1 MSGLLRRLWKF
12 LIPGELS
19 DTFRAEL
26 EAEGLLFL
34 AENIGVRIHYR
45 NFKAPGK
52 RFWRR
57 AEVTLALT
65 TQRIVGYAF
74 RRTVLELPYSG
85 PAFEAVRFSI
95 ASSRTSRPASIR
107 RSSTLGSPARWSSAS
122 CYRTRTCC
130 GWTASSVTVRPG
142 AREPAYAGAEGGAA
156 RRAGSTGLISPTA
169 FPLGS
174 STIA

>member
-45 NFKAPGK
+45 NVTAPGK
-52 RFWRR
+52 RFGRR
-57 AEVTLALT
+57 AEVTLGTFALP

-85 PAFEAVRFSI
+85 PAFDAVRFSI
-95 ASSRTSRPASIR
+95 ASSRY
-107 RSSTLGSPARWSSAS
+107 LSAS
-122 CYRTRTCC
+122 FD
-130 GWTASSVTVRPG
+130 
-142 AREPAYAGAEGGAA
+142 PAVFDPRQSGELELRFALPHADLLRVDSQLRQGPAQ
-156 RRAGSTGLISPTA
+156 R
-169 FPLGS
+169 
-174 STIA
+174 

>member
-12 LIPGELS
+12 FMPGALS
-19 DTFRAEL
+19 DASRAEL

-57 AEVTLALT
+57 AEMTLGTLALT
-65 TQRIVGYAF
+65 TERIVGYAF

-95 ASSRTSRPASIR
+95 ASSKYLSARFDPSVFDPRQSGELELRFALPHADLLRVDSQLR
-107 RSSTLGSPARWSSAS
+107 QGPAR
-122 CYRTRTCC
+122 R
-130 GWTASSVTVRPG
+130 
-142 AREPAYAGAEGGAA
+142 
-156 RRAGSTGLISPTA
+156 
-169 FPLGS
+169 
-174 STIA
+174 